1 MNTYGYPQQQYPIG
15 NNRPIYGTTATPVIQ
30 NNTTQ
35 RIRPVAS
42 LEEVRAMNIDFDGS
56 VFYFPDY
63 ANRRI
68 YTKQINMDG
77 TASINMYELKEIPNS
92 SQPNN
97 DYITREEFNTT
108 LTSIKEVFAQIMG
121 SNNAVAPSQGTDQ
134 PAQQQPA
141 ESKPQ
146 FNF

>member
-1 MNTYGYPQQQYPIG
+1 MYNNNYYQQPQSFYQQ
-15 NNRPIYGTTATPVIQ
+15 RPQVPSVSLKG
-30 NNTTQ
+30 
-35 RIRPVAS
+35 RPVSSIDEARAS
-42 LEEVRAMNIDFDGS
+42 LIDFDGS

-121 SNNAVAPSQGTDQ
+121 SNNAVAPSQGADQ
-134 PAQQQPA
+134 PAQQQPT

>member
-1 MNTYGYPQQQYPIG
+1 
-15 NNRPIYGTTATPVIQ
+15 
-30 NNTTQ
+30 
-35 RIRPVAS
+35 
-42 LEEVRAMNIDFDGS
+42 
-56 VFYFPDY
+56 
-63 ANRRI
+63 
-68 YTKQINMDG
+68 MDG

-121 SNNAVAPSQGTDQ
+121 SNNAVAPSQESGQ
-134 PAQQQPA
+134 PAQQQPV